1 MFTCKMRMCLPN
13 RTDQAL
19 GEWDSTRNGS
29 FGSSSLILRANSRTS
44 CESFEYEH
52 FIYLILLSRIQLL
65 QIFNAERA
73 NNSHQTSTLSNTSI
87 DIIPYQSQKSVL
99 VSIRKTLMLLR
110 NVMSMAQ
117 RTYSNA
123 PSFKEVVKLLNELQ
137 ITSERKYENNK
148 HPTEWF
154 ENFAKC
160 IPATGLEISK
170 LDQLNVIHV
179 SGTKG
184 KGSVCAFVESI
195 LRSKGIR
202 TGFFSSPHLVSVR
215 ERIRINNNPISE
227 ECFRDSFWT
236 LYRKVALCKNEN
248 MEFKT
253 VLRYFPFLTTL
264 AFHIFFE
271 LKVDVAILEVGIG
284 GTYDCTNIVKN
295 PVVCAIT
302 RLDFDHTQLLGDTIE
317 EIAWNKAGIMK
328 KGIPTFTVPQCT
340 EAMEVFEKRS
350 KEIGC
355 PLYAV
360 NDFSNYQYMTN
371 LGIAGEHQKENA
383 NLAIHLARYW
393 IMKMGYCCSPILNM
407 NNVKNFK
414 AELFDAPLNEKEIM
428 ALESCRW
435 PGRSQIIKKNG
446 IEYYLDGAHTPLSIQ
461 CCAAWFGEAAA
472 TEADYQ
478 TISYQSDTRNNSEV
492 IRRNMQIWKEI
503 QKQDSALTNV
513 ESFCCISTAHD
524 SIRQLFKSENMMITD
539 NHQRTIQVLVTG
551 SLTGTGIAEP
561 GTRPRKC
568 TPELEDEK
576 NSLSTSSAVI
586 FVLIKFFRC
595 SKFNVLNLDAVRW
608 TENELK
614 SLYNFG
620 STSGGGELYGNFPIT
635 QSCMSC
641 RADLDRS
648 GRPLAD
654 MKPRR

>member
-1 MFTCKMRMCLPN
+1 M
-13 RTDQAL
+13 QV
-19 GEWDSTRNGS
+19 
-29 FGSSSLILRANSRTS
+29 
-44 CESFEYEH
+44 H
-52 FIYLILLSRIQLL
+52 
-65 QIFNAERA
+65 
-73 NNSHQTSTLSNTSI
+73 
-87 DIIPYQSQKSVL
+87 
-99 VSIRKTLMLLR
+99 KTLMLLR
-110 NVMSMAQ
+110 KVMSMAQ
-117 RTYSNA
+117 RTYSST
-123 PSFKEVVKLLNELQ
+123 PSFK
-137 ITSERKYENNK
+137 
-148 HPTEWF
+148 
-154 ENFAKC
+154 
-160 IPATGLEISK
+160 ISK

-236 LYRKVALCKNEN
+236 LYRKIAFCKNE
-248 MEFKT
+248 
-253 VLRYFPFLTTL
+253 
-264 AFHIFFE
+264 
-271 LKVDVAILEVGIG
+271 VDVAILEVGIG

-328 KGIPTFTVPQCT
+328 KGILTFTVPQCT

-350 KEIGC
+350 KEIGS

-360 NDFSNYQYMTN
+360 TDFSNYQYMTN
-371 LGIAGEHQKENA
+371 LGIAGVHQKENA
-383 NLAIHLARYW
+383 NLAVHLARYW
-393 IMKMGYCCSPILNM
+393 IMKMGYCCSPIMNM
-407 NNVKNFK
+407 NNVRNLK
-414 AELFDAPLNEKEIM
+414 AELFDAPLSEEEIK

-472 TEADYQ
+472 ATEPDYQ
-478 TISYQSDTRNNSEV
+478 TISYQSDTLKDSEV

-503 QKQDSALTNV
+503 QKQDSELTNM
-513 ESFCCISTAHD
+513 ESFCCISAAHD

-539 NHQRTIQVLVTG
+539 NHQRTVQVLVTG
-551 SLTGTGIAEP
+551 SLTGTGKAEP

-568 TPELEDEK
+568 TPQPEGEK
-576 NSLSTSSAVI
+576 NCLSTTSAVI

-595 SKFNVLNLDAVRW
+595 NKFNVLNLDAVRW

-648 GRPLAD
+648 GRPLQD

>member
-1 MFTCKMRMCLPN
+1 MFTCKMRMRLPN

-19 GEWDSTRNGS
+19 GD
-29 FGSSSLILRANSRTS
+29 SLILRANSRTS
-44 CESFEYEH
+44 CESLEYDNKQIIVIKQAYTEQH
-52 FIYLILLSRIQLL
+52 FGRLH
-65 QIFNAERA
+65 E
-73 NNSHQTSTLSNTSI
+73 
-87 DIIPYQSQKSVL
+87 
-99 VSIRKTLMLLR
+99 TLMLLR
-110 NVMSMAQ
+110 KVMSMAQ
-117 RTYSNA
+117 RTYSST
-123 PSFKEVVKLLNELQ
+123 PSFKEVVKLLNQLQ

-154 ENFAKC
+154 ENFEKC
-160 IPATGLEISK
+160 LPATGLEISK

-236 LYRKVALCKNEN
+236 LYRKIAFCKNE
-248 MEFKT
+248 
-253 VLRYFPFLTTL
+253 
-264 AFHIFFE
+264 
-271 LKVDVAILEVGIG
+271 VDVAILEVGIG

-328 KGIPTFTVPQCT
+328 KGILTFTVPQCT

-350 KEIGC
+350 KEIGS

-360 NDFSNYQYMTN
+360 TDFSNYQYMTN
-371 LGIAGEHQKENA
+371 LGIAGVHQKENA
-383 NLAIHLARYW
+383 NLAVHLARYW

-407 NNVKNFK
+407 NNVRNLK
-414 AELFDAPLNEKEIM
+414 AELFDASLSEEEIK

-472 TEADYQ
+472 ATEPDYR
-478 TISYQSDTRNNSEV
+478 ILVFHCTRG
-492 IRRNMQIWKEI
+492 RNA
-503 QKQDSALTNV
+503 KQLL
-513 ESFCCISTAHD
+513 
-524 SIRQLFKSENMMITD
+524 Q
-539 NHQRTIQVLVTG
+539 
-551 SLTGTGIAEP
+551 P
-561 GTRPRKC
+561 
-568 TPELEDEK
+568 
-576 NSLSTSSAVI
+576 
-586 FVLIKFFRC
+586 LIKRYLT
-595 SKFNVLNLDAVRW
+595 KA
-608 TENELK
+608 TH
-614 SLYNFG
+614 
-620 STSGGGELYGNFPIT
+620 
-635 QSCMSC
+635 
-641 RADLDRS
+641 
-648 GRPLAD
+648 
-654 MKPRR
+654 

>member
-1 MFTCKMRMCLPN
+1 MFTCKMRMRLPN

-44 CESFEYEH
+44 CESFEYE
-52 FIYLILLSRIQLL
+52 LL

-73 NNSHQTSTLSNTSI
+73 NNSQQTSTLSNISI

-154 ENFAKC
+154 QNFEKC

-236 LYRKVALCKNEN
+236 LYRKIAFCKNEN

-328 KGIPTFTVPQCT
+328 KGIPTFTVTQCT

-360 NDFSNYQYMTN
+360 TDFSNYQYMTN

-383 NLAIHLARYW
+383 NLAIHVARYW

-478 TISYQSDTRNNSEV
+478 TISYQSNTQNDSEV

-539 NHQRTIQVLVTG
+539 NHQRTVQVLVTG

-586 FVLIKFFRC
+586 FALIKFFRC
-595 SKFNVLNLDAVRW
+595 NKFNVLNLDTVRW